1 MNQEGI
7 QGIEKALQDKSIG
20 YIKIGPDKNDKT
32 VYISK
37 ANINIIKIDKIGDEI
52 MGIKEKKKQ
61 KIKNILNDYY
71 TEILKEQLKDKL
83 ILKYGLSLRFRDS
96 DDRVFLE
103 MKPYK
108 YKNYTYITDW
118 NKDNSFLMLLHITEN
133 MITINDKIKYLYK
146 EDKWE

>member
-1 MNQEGI
+1 
-7 QGIEKALQDKSIG
+7 
-20 YIKIGPDKNDKT
+20 
-32 VYISK
+32 
-37 ANINIIKIDKIGDEI
+37 

-83 ILKYGLSLRFRDS
+83 IPKDRLSLRFRDS